1 MAAAG
6 AAAAGAV
13 LPAGECLAA
22 TSVFTPRPAVS
33 FTWRLEGL
41 TPQFFTDAKE
51 ATVIKGPCF
60 SACGLDWQAELH
72 PAGDV
77 GKFKLGEAYIYLRMQ
92 GAAQPGAPESLSVSL
107 AVNGATAGAGGRD
120 SFAFTPLHHEF
131 FRAGPFVP
139 TLLLHGADDGGPP
152 AITITLRDCAVEQ
165 RHGAVQARTNPS
177 LLAVPPPAL
186 LTELGSL
193 LASGRGADV
202 TLVCGAERL
211 AAHSFVLSLR
221 SRVFAAQLE
230 GPLAAP
236 ADAVPVPPEITP
248 HTLRRLLQYLYTDEL
263 EPASPEEASH
273 LLNAADHYAAP
284 RLFAICERALCAALS
299 VDNAATTLTLA
310 EQHGATALKHAA
322 LRFVAAN
329 ALAVMATPGW
339 LHLAAARPALMG
351 EALHT
356 VVAGA
361 PPEPPPREPPAAED
375 GAGAAAEGGDD
386 AARRVRRRVR

>member
-1 MAAAG
+1 MSAAG
-6 AAAAGAV
+6 AGGGAAQAPLRVPSGAQT
-13 LPAGECLAA
+13 C
-22 TSVFTPRPAVS
+22 TTVFAPRPAFT

-41 TPQFFTDAKE
+41 TPAFFTDA
-51 ATVIKGPCF
+51 APHDIIKGPVFDAFGVPCQLAF
-60 SACGLDWQAELH
+60 SKTQEGEEGGVAVALGVSEEAPMQALFMVDAWLNGELVTDA
-72 PAGDV
+72 AGDV
-77 GKFKLGEAYIYLRMQ
+77 FE
-92 GAAQPGAPESLSVSL
+92 P
-107 AVNGATAGAGGRD
+107 AGRCLVW
-120 SFAFTPLHHEF
+120 SAFTHED
-131 FRAGPFVP
+131 
-139 TLLLHGADDGGPP
+139 LLVKAAELLPGGVL
-152 AITITLRDCAVEQ
+152 TFTVTLRAQGYEE
-165 RHGAVQARTNPS
+165 RHRANPTI
-177 LLAVPPPAL
+177 AVPPPAL
-186 LTELGSL
+186 LTELGTL
-193 LASGRGADV
+193 LASGRDADV
-202 TLVCGAERL
+202 TLLCGAERL

-221 SRVFAAQLE
+221 SRIFAAQLE

-284 RLFAICERALCAALS
+284 RLFAICERTLCSALS

-386 AARRVRRRVR
+386 TARRVRRRVR